1 LHVGDNDMAF
11 TRDELTA
18 YEKGPQKEISDKVNP
33 FRGATPAQAAN
44 AAAVAAV
51 AAGNIDATPGGAP
64 AQAAANTDPLTDDSP
79 VVDEDGTLG
88 DPTDSGEGTSQDE
101 NSEDSS
107 NSAVEPGDESDPNT
121 DLTGDEEPAK
131 PKKGSAAERIVEVLD
146 LAEGYK
152 EYGKLKDAE
161 NQDLRERLAA
171 LEGRGAAPATAAAP
185 PAPIEDEPMPDMS
198 DEDVAFDNDKYR
210 AKMAKWV
217 KGQVASGARAA
228 VREVTGAEAATRA
241 MQAVETK
248 VETFAKDHADFD
260 TVVRK
265 NKVLAQNPLGPDA
278 GLMIQESDFTA
289 ELLYQFGKDP
299 GLAIRTARM
308 TPRQQVAQVTRMIV
322 ALEEKS
328 AAAKGGKNPAPQ
340 GGAKPAQK
348 KSITQAPPPPRPT
361 QGGGRAAPREAT
373 DPNMGMEEFARQH
386 RAGKQAA
393 RDASR
398 KGRGL
403 N

>member
-1 LHVGDNDMAF
+1 MADSF
-11 TRDELTA
+11 SRDSLAT
-18 YEKGPQKEISDKVNP
+18 YEKGKQTQISDKVNP
-33 FRGATPAQAAN
+33 FRGATPAQAAT

-51 AAGNIDATPGGAP
+51 QAGNIEATPGGA
-64 AQAAANTDPLTDDSP
+64 AARAAANTDPLVDDSP

-88 DPTDSGEGTSQDE
+88 DPTDSGEGTSEDVE
-101 NSEDSS
+101 ASGDSS
-107 NSAVEPGDESDPNT
+107 DPAVEPGDETDPNT
-121 DLTGDEEPAK
+121 DLTGDEEPVR

-152 EYGKLKDAE
+152 EYGKLKDAQVQE
-161 NQDLRERLAA
+161 LAAEIERLK
-171 LEGRGAAPATAAAP
+171 GGGTAAPVAVAP
-185 PAPIEDEPMPDMS
+185 PTAVEDEPMPDMS
-198 DEDVAFDNDKYR
+198 DPDIAYDNDKFR
-210 AKMAKWV
+210 AKMSSWV
-217 KGQVASGARAA
+217 KGQTTAAARSA

-248 VETFAKDHADFD
+248 IETFAKGHADFD
-260 TVVRK
+260 TAVRK

-278 GLMIQESDFTA
+278 GMMIQESEFTA

-299 GLAIRTARM
+299 GLAIRTARSS
-308 TPRQQVAQVTRMIV
+308 PRQQVAQVTRMII
-322 ALEEKS
+322 ALEEKKS
-328 AAAKGGKNPAPQ
+328 KAPQ

-361 QGGGRAAPREAT
+361 QGGGRAAPREQT
-373 DPNMGMEEFARQH
+373 DPNMGMDEFARQH
-386 RAGKQAA
+386 RAGKQSA
-393 RDASR
+393 REASR